1 MGEISGNMRWVRKWK
16 QEGLSKKDALE
27 RATSDDWDIPGSVVD
42 DLYKTP
48 QITPDWETG
57 IYTGRSVAVKAYP
70 NHKDPAH
77 QSHEDDMEL
86 LLVQP
91 LRSLKE
97 FNKCAGPDTKTRA
110 GNVTLMKDIRR
121 MLETINAV

>member
-27 RATSDDWDIPGSVVD
+27 RATSWDIPGSVVD

-86 LLVQP
+86 LLVQA

>member
-1 MGEISGNMRWVRKWK
+1 MGEIAGSMRWVRKWK

-27 RATSDDWDIPGSVVD
+27 RAKSWDIPGSVVD
-42 DLYKTP
+42 ALYKTP

-86 LLVQP
+86 LLVQA